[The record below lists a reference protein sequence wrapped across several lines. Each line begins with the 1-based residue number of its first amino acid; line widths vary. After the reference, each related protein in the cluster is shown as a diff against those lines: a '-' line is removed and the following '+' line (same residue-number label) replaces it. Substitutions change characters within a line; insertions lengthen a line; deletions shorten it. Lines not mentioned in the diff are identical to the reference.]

1 MKNIGTYYVIF
12 DIQNSKFGICIRK
25 SPEDVPK
32 LVALLS
38 LIFWF
43 LDMNKLMFK
52 NFNSNNFLLS
62 TAY

>member
-32 LVALLS
+32 ILVKTCGFTQS
-38 LIFWF
+38 IHF
-43 LDMNKLMFK
+43 LVSGHEQTNVQEFQ
-52 NFNSNNFLLS
+52 F
-62 TAY
+62 